1 MTRTQKRRAI
11 KARQERNQRLMWA
24 LQDALGLAMI
34 GCIAYGVGLLA
45 WGLL

>member
-1 MTRTQKRRAI
+1 MTSAQKRRAI
-11 KARQERNQRLMWA
+11 KARQERNQRIIWA
-24 LQDALGLAMI
+24 LQDTLGLALV

>member
-1 MTRTQKRRAI
+1 MTRTQKRRMI
-11 KARQERNQRLMWA
+11 KARQERNLRILWA
-24 LQDALGLAMI
+24 LQDALGLALI